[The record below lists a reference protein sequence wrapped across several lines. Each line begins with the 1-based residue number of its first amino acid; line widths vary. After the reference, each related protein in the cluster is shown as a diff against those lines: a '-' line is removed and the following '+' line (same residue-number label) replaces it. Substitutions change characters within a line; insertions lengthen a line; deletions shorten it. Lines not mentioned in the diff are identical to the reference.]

1 MAVISGNELIKL
13 KISRAKLKTPEEQE
27 RLLREF
33 PQVIAEDLESESAT
47 PDVPEK
53 KLPTNFQE
61 LSQTTCTK
69 VSLATEVPK
78 AAADDFSDEDDFADD
93 QEWLFHDTPQ
103 VTTGYPEFSKSKTPE
118 IPDKK
123 AENNIQGIWEA
134 TCMTASIEP
143 EVPKVVSNGP
153 QVTAGYPEFSK
164 SKTPEIPDKKA
175 ENNMQGIWEA
185 TSMTGSIVPEVPKV
199 VADGIPQGTTGYP
212 KFSKSKT
219 PEIPDKK
226 AENNLQGFWEATCM
240 TGSIVPEV
248 PKVVANG
255 IPQVTTGYLDFSK
268 SKTPEVP
275 VKKTENN
282 MQGFWEANC
291 IEASV
296 VPEVPKA
303 VANSFVF
310 MGKRFHVADQTK
322 QESESPKSILSLS
335 RPSEVPLFNIA
346 MNNTASNG
354 ISRDT
359 VTSTVH
365 QRSSMSVQQQPA
377 TQTFSSFKKD
387 GVFMPA
393 KSNEVTIKAKN
404 SQGTSDKQVRPAQ
417 IQVIE
422 LSDDDDEEIEKSSTI
437 KPSFITPVPVE
448 NPHSSTWNYIDP
460 QGNVQ
465 GPFPLFSLKC
475 WNDSRYF
482 SPDFKV
488 WKAGQ
493 TQDQSVLLVDILSK
507 YFPVGPSF
515 M

>member
-153 QVTAGYPEFSK
+153 QVTA
-164 SKTPEIPDKKA
+164 
-175 ENNMQGIWEA
+175 
-185 TSMTGSIVPEVPKV
+185 
-199 VADGIPQGTTGYP
+199 
-212 KFSKSKT
+212 
-219 PEIPDKK
+219 
-226 AENNLQGFWEATCM
+226 
-240 TGSIVPEV
+240 
-248 PKVVANG
+248 
-255 IPQVTTGYLDFSK
+255 GYLDFSK

>member
-1 MAVISGNELIKL
+1 MDGYLQK
-13 KISRAKLKTPEEQE
+13 RAKLKTPEEQE
-27 RLLREF
+27 RLLREI
-33 PQVIAEDLESESAT
+33 PQVIAEDLESESTT

-69 VSLATEVPK
+69 VSLVTEVPK
-78 AAADDFSDEDDFADD
+78 AVADDFSDEDDFADD
-93 QEWLFHDTPQ
+93 QEWLFHNTPQ
-103 VTTGYPEFSKSKTPE
+103 VITGYPEFSKSKTPE

-134 TCMTASIEP
+134 TCMTASIVP
-143 EVPKVVSNGP
+143 EVQKVVANGIP
-153 QVTAGYPEFSK
+153 QVTTGYPEFSK

-185 TSMTGSIVPEVPKV
+185 TCMTGSIVPEVPRV
-199 VADGIPQGTTGYP
+199 VANGIPQGTTGYP
-212 KFSKSKT
+212 EFSKSKT

-275 VKKTENN
+275 VKKAENN

-291 IEASV
+291 IKASI

-303 VANSFVF
+303 VANGFVF

-346 MNNTASNG
+346 MNNTAPNG

-359 VTSTVH
+359 VTST
-365 QRSSMSVQQQPA
+365 
-377 TQTFSSFKKD
+377 
-387 GVFMPA
+387 G
-393 KSNEVTIKAKN
+393 
-404 SQGTSDKQVRPAQ
+404 
-417 IQVIE
+417 
-422 LSDDDDEEIEKSSTI
+422 
-437 KPSFITPVPVE
+437 
-448 NPHSSTWNYIDP
+448 
-460 QGNVQ
+460 
-465 GPFPLFSLKC
+465 
-475 WNDSRYF
+475 
-482 SPDFKV
+482 
-488 WKAGQ
+488 
-493 TQDQSVLLVDILSK
+493 LL
-507 YFPVGPSF
+507 
-515 M
+515 